1 MTEKIPEKTVIIS
14 SESASQMNGGM
25 VSVSREPDTSSKV
38 DCVLVVSLHVF
49 RRKTIRTETPVPV

>member
-25 VSVSREPDTSSKV
+25 FCVSREPDAFRKV
-38 DCVLVVSLHVF
+38 DGVLVVSLYVF